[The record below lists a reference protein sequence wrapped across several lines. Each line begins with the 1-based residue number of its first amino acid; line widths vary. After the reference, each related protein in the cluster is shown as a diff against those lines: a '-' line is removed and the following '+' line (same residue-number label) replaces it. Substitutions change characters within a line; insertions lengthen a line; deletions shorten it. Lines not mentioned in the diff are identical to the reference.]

1 MGTAAGIVWLRR
13 QQKDSCVGLGKRPSP
28 HPPVGRL
35 WLMMADGWPIT
46 VQRLRRIGQLFRFR
60 MSYLCRNCQKAIE
73 AVWATFRESTP
84 WDMGMQT
91 T

>member
-1 MGTAAGIVWLRR
+1 MGTAAGFVDLRR
-13 QQKDSCVGLGKRPSP
+13 LQGGRCGGLGGRPSSR
-28 HPPVGRL
+28 PPIGRL

-60 MSYLCRNCQKAIE
+60 MSYRWRSCQKAIE